1 MKELEHIH
9 NKAVFDACNEALNYE
24 RPNFLS
30 NCLFIILDSGLP
42 YPWENK

>member
-24 RPNFLS
+24 RPNFIS
-30 NCLFIILDSGLP
+30 KK
-42 YPWENK
+42 ENLLI